1 MDMPL
6 ASIVVGIG
14 LVILGLGSYFG
25 LGRESVTAF
34 IPAFFGVP
42 LVVLGAVA
50 AKSSGK
56 LRMHLMHAA
65 AMLALLGLIGSF
77 GGVPDVFKL
86 IGGAEL
92 ARPKASIAK
101 AIMALLCV
109 VLLALSVKSF
119 ISARM
124 SRKAAGE
131 QS

>member
-1 MDMPL
+1 MPL
-6 ASIVVGIG
+6 ASLVVGIG
-14 LVILGLGSYFG
+14 LVILGLGAYFG
-25 LGRESVTAF
+25 LGRESVTAL

-42 LVVLGAVA
+42 LVILGAVA

-65 AMLALLGLIGSF
+65 AVLALLGLVGSW

-86 IGGAEL
+86 MGGAEL
-92 ARPKASIAK
+92 ARPEASVAK

-109 VLLALSVKSF
+109 ALLAISIKSF

-124 SRKAAGE
+124 SRKSESG